1 MKRSF
6 LSFFVLIAFVSCT
19 SACSKKD
26 SAGNPVGGG
35 SSDHGRNPR
44 SKVPAELAGGYF
56 QAGSFSMSQYSNYD
70 GSYAGQAYEIATG
83 YKFINDKGDAE
94 EYFYYTNTGYYCR
107 YQVLGYRKGTVVFDE
122 ANKTFKFYAVSGN
135 YRRYDDC
142 GSGSPAAD
150 YGQKK
155 EYGADDIYPKYKVEY
170 KNYSIVKENGK
181 TIWRIAYDDGS
192 ALEFERTAD
201 PK

>member
-6 LSFFVLIAFVSCT
+6 FFIFILLASISCT
-19 SACSKKD
+19 STACSKKD
-26 SAGNPVGGG
+26 SSDNPG
-35 SSDHGRNPR
+35 SSGEDYGNNPR

-70 GSYAGQAYEIATG
+70 GSYAGQAFEIATG
-83 YKFINDKGDAE
+83 YKFVNDKGDAE

-107 YQVLGYRKGTVVFDE
+107 DQILGYRKGTVVFDE
-122 ANKTFKFYAVSGN
+122 QNKTFKFYAASGN
-135 YRRYDDC
+135 YRRYDAC
-142 GSGSPAAD
+142 GTSQSPG

-170 KNYSIVKENGK
+170 SNYSIVKENGK
-181 TIWRIAYDDGS
+181 TIWRISYNDGTS
-192 ALEFERTAD
+192 LDFEKTAD

>member
-6 LSFFVLIAFVSCT
+6 LSFLVLIALFSCT
-19 SACSKKD
+19 STACSKKD
-26 SAGNPVGGG
+26 STDKPGGG
-35 SSDHGRNPR
+35 GGDYGNNPR
-44 SKVPAELAGGYF
+44 SKVPADLVGGYF

-83 YKFINDKGDAE
+83 YKFVNDKGDAE
-94 EYFYYTNTGYYCR
+94 EYFYYTNTSYYCR

-122 ANKTFKFYAVSGN
+122 QNKTFKFYAASGN
-135 YRRYDDC
+135 YRRYDNC
-142 GSGSPAAD
+142 GSQSPD
-150 YGQKK
+150 YGEKK
-155 EYGADDIYPKYKVEY
+155 QYGADDIYPKYKVEY
-170 KNYSIVKENGK
+170 SNYSIVKENGK
-181 TIWRIAYDDGS
+181 TFWKISYDDGS

>member
-6 LSFFVLIAFVSCT
+6 LSLLVFIALVSCT

-26 SAGNPVGGG
+26 STDKPGGG
-35 SSDHGRNPR
+35 DYGNNPR
-44 SKVPAELAGGYF
+44 SKVPADLVGGYF
-56 QAGSFSMSQYSNYD
+56 QAGSFSMTQFSNYD

-83 YKFINDKGDAE
+83 YKFVNDKGDAE
-94 EYFYYTNTGYYCR
+94 EYFYYTNTSYYCR

-122 ANKTFKFYAVSGN
+122 TNKTFKFYAASGN
-135 YRRYDDC
+135 YRRYDNC
-142 GSGSPAAD
+142 GSSTPSAD
-150 YGQKK
+150 YGEKK
-155 EYGADDIYPKYKVEY
+155 QYGDNDLYPKYKVEY
-170 KNYSIVKENGK
+170 DNYTIVKENGK
-181 TIWRIAYDDGS
+181 TIWKIAYDDGS